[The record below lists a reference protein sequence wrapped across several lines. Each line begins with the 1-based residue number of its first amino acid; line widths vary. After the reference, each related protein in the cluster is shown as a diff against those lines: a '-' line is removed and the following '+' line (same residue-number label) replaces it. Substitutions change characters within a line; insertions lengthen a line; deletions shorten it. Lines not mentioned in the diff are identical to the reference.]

1 MERAEFEAMTE
12 RDERHWWYRGR
23 RRIVLT
29 VLDQLRLPPGAKVLD
44 AGCGSGRMLDELE
57 RYGSVSGVDSSPLAV
72 EAARARG
79 HQHVEP
85 AMLEQLPFPTGGFDL
100 VTCLDVIEHVADD
113 ERGLA
118 ELWRVTAPGGYLLLT
133 VPAYQSLW
141 SAHDEA
147 NQHFRR
153 YRLGTLRP
161 LALAGGW
168 EIKRTSYFNSILLA
182 PAAIVRLARKVYEGS
197 GDGSELGLTP
207 TALDPVL
214 VLPLRLEAMLLRLG
228 LRLPAGLSLLAL
240 LRKPATVAV
249 TEHGDGQEAIPRL
262 PIESAVRGLS
272 SGPHEFML
280 TNTVLQSTARHLGLR
295 ACLNR

>member
-1 MERAEFEAMTE
+1 MERAEFEAMAQM
-12 RDERHWWYRGR
+12 DERHWWFRGR

-29 VLDQLRLPPGAKVLD
+29 VLDQLKLPPGAKVLD
-44 AGCGSGRMLDELE
+44 AGCGSGQMLGELE

-79 HQHVEP
+79 HTQIEP

-100 VTCLDVIEHVADD
+100 VTCLDVIEHVPDD

-118 ELWRVTAPGGYLLLT
+118 ELWRVTAPGGHLLLT

-168 EIKRTSYFNSILLA
+168 EIERATYFNSILLA
-182 PAAIVRLARKVYEGS
+182 PAAIVRIARKLYKGG

-207 TALDPVL
+207 TPLDPVL
-214 VLPLRLEAMLLRLG
+214 VLPLQLEAMLLRLG

-249 TEHGDGQEAIPRL
+249 KEHREGLEAIPRL
-262 PIESAVRGLS
+262 PIEPALPAAS
-272 SGPHEFML
+272 
-280 TNTVLQSTARHLGLR
+280 
-295 ACLNR
+295 

>member
-1 MERAEFEAMTE
+1 MERAEFEAMTQM
-12 RDERHWWYRGR
+12 DERHWWYRGR

-29 VLDQLRLPPGAKVLD
+29 VLDQLKLPPGAKVLD

-57 RYGSVSGVDSSPLAV
+57 RYGSVSGVDSSPLAI

-79 HQHVEP
+79 HRQIER
-85 AMLEQLPFPTGGFDL
+85 ATLEQLPFPTGEFDL
-100 VTCLDVIEHVADD
+100 VTCLDVIEHVSDD

-182 PAAIVRLARKVYEGS
+182 PAAIVRLAKKVYKG
-197 GDGSELGLTP
+197 GGGRSELALTP
-207 TALDPVL
+207 TPLDRVL
-214 VLPLRLEAMLLRLG
+214 VLPLRLEALLLKAG
-228 LRLPAGLSLLAL
+228 IRLPAGLSLLAL
-240 LRKPATVAV
+240 LRKPATVPV
-249 TEHGDGQEAIPRL
+249 QEERERLEGIRRL
-262 PIESAVRGLS
+262 PIEPPLPTIPAA
-272 SGPHEFML
+272 P
-280 TNTVLQSTARHLGLR
+280 
-295 ACLNR
+295 